1 MKTDTTIQPKIILY
15 QLLSNRWIRV
25 STKQQFG
32 DIKNFKTVNNS
43 VMKKLAVF
51 LIAGVLISLVGI
63 IPSDNIFDLKGIE
76 SAKFVMTAEVAQNEE
91 LDFVQSGADAIVE
104 IKQSELKEKYQKYSP
119 KSIVLEFEK
128 GKTQYI
134 TDFLNLSL
142 ASEQEIDGI
151 RIIYGY
157 TSFYK
162 DSQYI
167 DGKKINVMLVE
178 KDDCVLVGFPII
190 MTGF

>member
-1 MKTDTTIQPKIILY
+1 
-15 QLLSNRWIRV
+15 
-25 STKQQFG
+25 
-32 DIKNFKTVNNS
+32 
-43 VMKKLAVF
+43 MKKLAVF
-51 LIAGVLISLVGI
+51 LIVGVLISLVGI
-63 IPSDNIFDLKGIE
+63 IPRDNVFDLEGIE
-76 SAKFVMTAEVAQNEE
+76 SAKFVMTAEAAQNEG
-91 LDFVQSGADAIVE
+91 LDFVQSGEEAIVE
-104 IKQSELKEKYQKYSP
+104 IKQSDLKEKYQKYSP
-119 KSIVLEFEK
+119 KSVVLEFGK
-128 GKTQYI
+128 GKMQYI

>member
-1 MKTDTTIQPKIILY
+1 M
-15 QLLSNRWIRV
+15 LSNRWIRV

-32 DIKNFKTVNNS
+32 DIKNFKTVNNL

-76 SAKFVMTAEVAQNEE
+76 SAKFVMTAEAAQNEE
-91 LDFVQSGADAIVE
+91 LDFIQSGADAIVE
-104 IKQSELKEKYQKYSP
+104 IKQSDLKEKYQKYSP
-119 KSIVLEFEK
+119 KSVVLEFEK

-142 ASEQEIDGI
+142 ASEQEIDGMK
-151 RIIYGY
+151 IIYGY

>member
-1 MKTDTTIQPKIILY
+1 
-15 QLLSNRWIRV
+15 
-25 STKQQFG
+25 
-32 DIKNFKTVNNS
+32 
-43 VMKKLAVF
+43 MKKLAVF

-63 IPSDNIFDLKGIE
+63 IQSDNIFDLKGIE

>member
-1 MKTDTTIQPKIILY
+1 
-15 QLLSNRWIRV
+15 
-25 STKQQFG
+25 
-32 DIKNFKTVNNS
+32 
-43 VMKKLAVF
+43 MKKLAVF
-51 LIAGVLISLVGI
+51 LIVGVLILLVGI
-63 IPSDNIFDLKGIE
+63 IPRDNVFDLEGIE
-76 SAKFVMTAEVAQNEE
+76 SAKFVMTAAMAQNEG
-91 LDFVQSGADAIVE
+91 LDFVQSGEDAIVE
-104 IKQSELKEKYQKYSP
+104 IKQSDLKEKYQKYSP
-119 KSIVLEFEK
+119 KSVVLEFDK

-142 ASEQEIDGI
+142 ASEQEIDGMK
-151 RIIYGY
+151 IIYGY

-162 DSQYI
+162 DSQCV

>member
-1 MKTDTTIQPKIILY
+1 
-15 QLLSNRWIRV
+15 
-25 STKQQFG
+25 
-32 DIKNFKTVNNS
+32 
-43 VMKKLAVF
+43 MKKLAVF

-76 SAKFVMTAEVAQNEE
+76 SAKFVMTAEAAQNEE

-104 IKQSELKEKYQKYSP
+104 IKQSDLKEKYQKYSP
-119 KSIVLEFEK
+119 KSVVLEFEK